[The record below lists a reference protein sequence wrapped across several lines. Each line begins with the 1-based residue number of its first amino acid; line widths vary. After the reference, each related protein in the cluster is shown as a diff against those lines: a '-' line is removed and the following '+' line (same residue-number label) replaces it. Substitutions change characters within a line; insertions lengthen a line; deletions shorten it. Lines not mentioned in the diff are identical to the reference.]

1 MKENKY
7 THKAYDIFEKK
18 DEDGVVSY
26 SLVTVKFNPQ
36 TKEAIVSSVDDKY
49 ADSLAVAKYKMTE
62 KLVRRLM
69 GLDK

>member
-1 MKENKY
+1 MSESKY
-7 THKAYDIFEKK
+7 THKAFDVFEEEGGK
-18 DEDGVVSY
+18 Y
-26 SLVTVKFNPQ
+26 SLVTVEFNPK
-36 TKEAIVSSVDDKY
+36 TKEAVVSDVDENF